1 MIRSL
6 LLLQQQQQHQQPP
19 GAGAIV
25 ASSWPSSLEDQ
36 PASQPVSNGGREA
49 KTAAVAGSRPG
60 LSACLPLL
68 LPHGA
73 LSSRLFEADKQAK
86 KYEAAAATV
95 IPPQLYDHDHHCARS
110 LDVCLLP
117 LQAACLL
124 ACLGYCVLQMA
135 EIAAST

>member
-6 LLLQQQQQHQQPP
+6 LLLQQQQQQPP

-49 KTAAVAGSRPG
+49 KTAAVAARPG
-60 LSACLPLL
+60 RLPATAAASWR
-68 LPHGA
+68 PVFEIIR
-73 LSSRLFEADKQAK
+73 SRQAK
-86 KYEAAAATV
+86 KYEAAAAATA

-124 ACLGYCVLQMA
+124 ACLGYCVPCKWPK
-135 EIAAST
+135 